1 MATELREAKIVVRL
15 ETQQSEEKVTT
26 LEKRTEK
33 VRRARQ
39 DMEDEERRDPSSGST
54 SQARIAGRQLTHG
67 QLYEAVT
74 GILKSL
80 PVLGVGFAAAVGAA
94 ELNERFGP
102 GSEAFIKGMLP
113 EWLKS
118 AMDELGIDW
127 NVSAEVSRM
136 WSEMKAQLQTISAA
150 FDGTMNVAGAAAMTG
165 GALTPADLAN
175 EFGLQRE
182 MAILQIEILKA
193 RRRILQVRAGEGAS
207 RIIEQA
213 LSGSALP
220 GSVGK

>member
-39 DMEDEERRDPSSGST
+39 DMEDEERRDPSSGSP
-54 SQARIAGRQLTHG
+54 SAARIAARQAAHG

-74 GILKSL
+74 GLAKSV
-80 PVLGVGFAAAVGAA
+80 PVLGMIAAAGIGLA
-94 ELNERFGP
+94 EANERFGP
-102 GSEAFIKGMLP
+102 AVEGAVRELLP
-113 EWLKS
+113 QAVNDALTATGLNPADLARE
-118 AMDELGIDW
+118 
-127 NVSAEVSRM
+127 
-136 WSEMKAQLQTISAA
+136 WSEFKAQLTSLSAA
-150 FDGTMNVAGAAAMTG
+150 FDGVTNVAGAAAMTG
-165 GALTPADLAN
+165 GALSPADIAN

-182 MAILQIEILKA
+182 MAIIQIEILKA
-193 RRRILQVRAGEGAS
+193 RRRILQIRGGEGAS
-207 RIIEQA
+207 RVIEQA